1 MRREGSATADYDDS
15 GWIVP
20 PSEGGA
26 AMFVSDDDGD
36 DGDDVRAVDDE
47 SVGEST
53 LTIEDAGEVIIP
65 HTLESFAQSAVAAAA
80 AAAIAVV
87 VHESSQL
94 GSESNSQAND
104 NLDNPA
110 VSKCPVCFRVRI

>member
-26 AMFVSDDDGD
+26 A
-36 DGDDVRAVDDE
+36 
-47 SVGEST
+47 
-53 LTIEDAGEVIIP
+53 I
-65 HTLESFAQSAVAAAA
+65 FAQSAVAAAA

-87 VHESSQL
+87 VHESSQH

-110 VSKCPVCFRVRI
+110 VSKCPVCFRAAYSDRERVEISGDAHEGKGTCGLCCSSRGEGGNLQSPGVVE